1 LVALI
6 AQAVGDTCGD
16 AFVVFNDED
25 VHFCRLER

>member
-1 LVALI
+1 
-6 AQAVGDTCGD
+6 VGDTCGD